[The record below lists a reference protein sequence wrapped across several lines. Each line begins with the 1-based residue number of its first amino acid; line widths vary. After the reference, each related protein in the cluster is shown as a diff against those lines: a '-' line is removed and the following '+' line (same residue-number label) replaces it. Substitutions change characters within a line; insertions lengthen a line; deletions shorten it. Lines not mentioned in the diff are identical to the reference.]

1 MKVNWN
7 ITRLEV
13 GGDLMTYQMSLSFD
27 RLADTFKDGEVLE
40 KAYEAAHG
48 QGSWKKHLAKGA
60 TLMQPNAEVISELW
74 ILQPKMGN
82 SSFGR

>member
-60 TLMQPNAEVISELW
+60 TLMQPNAEVMSELW
-74 ILQPKMGN
+74 ILQPQMGN

>member
-1 MKVNWN
+1 MSY
-7 ITRLEV
+7 IPIHFQP
-13 GGDLMTYQMSLSFD
+13 GDVPIHFHTT
-27 RLADTFKDGEVLE
+27 LADGLR
-40 KAYEAAHG
+40 EAAHG
-48 QGSWKKHLAKGA
+48 QGNWKKHLAKGA